1 MVLSG
6 DNSKVT
12 SEVNRLLAEL
22 PASVHALTGVDL
34 SKVRTFQLWWELLDS
49 PQDERLAALTPS
61 LIPADTTDQ
70 ECHWCAGVRLL
81 TLGLQQLPALPGLFS
96 SHGDNESIT
105 DSGALFRRDQ
115 KCCEFRPSLAIFPS
129 LLSAVSFFSTP
140 SH

>member
-61 LIPADTTDQ
+61 LILADTTDQ

-81 TLGLQQLPALPGLFS
+81 ALGLQQLPALPAPVFKSWGQRE
-96 SHGDNESIT
+96 HY
-105 DSGALFRRDQ
+105 
-115 KCCEFRPSLAIFPS
+115 
-129 LLSAVSFFSTP
+129 
-140 SH
+140 